1 MRLRIPWLMIFIA
14 GILIFSSV
22 TLYSFVEQKL
32 EQWVELRLLN
42 WADNLLIDIQQA
54 QDRFKADPANFIFSS
69 TGNEFTSSGILVQFM
84 DTGGKILA
92 KSPNLKRS
100 SLPFAA
106 NEDDVLKDVEMTDG
120 TNLKTYQR
128 TIEFDDRK
136 LGYLVVGIPTS
147 QFHNAV
153 NSLRVILAI
162 VMTCTIIIMV
172 FGINGIMS
180 FESIRNQRKF
190 LSFASH
196 ELRTPISVISGHA
209 EVSLRGGS
217 LTPECRE
224 TLTTIKEETDGLNRL
239 VSDLLLIFRTQS
251 GVQKIKKQFFNF
263 SELLADCTSNIKK
276 MYPKKN
282 ITLNLPQD
290 SQIKADEGQI
300 RKLINNLL
308 ENAAKF
314 TAENGEVK
322 IDLESQP
329 SGFIL
334 KIKDNGIGIKKEL
347 QKNIFNAF
355 YQVEQG
361 KSGGVGLGLAIAK
374 WVVDAHKGRIQI
386 MSEEGKGT
394 QFTVS
399 IPKA

>member
-1 MRLRIPWLMIFIA
+1 MIFIA

-54 QDRFKADPANFIFSS
+54 QDRFKANPSNFIFSS

-92 KSPNLKRS
+92 KSPSLKRS
-100 SLPFAA
+100 SLPFAV
-106 NEDDVLKDVEMTDG
+106 NEDDILKDVEMSDG

-128 TIEFDDRK
+128 SIEFDDRK

-162 VMTCTIIIMV
+162 VMTCTIIIMA

-180 FESIRNQRKF
+180 YESIRNQRKF

-209 EVSLRGGS
+209 EVSLRGSS
-217 LTPECRE
+217 LSPECRE
-224 TLTTIKEETDGLNRL
+224 TLTTIKEEADGLNSL

-251 GVQKIKKQFFNF
+251 GVQKIKKQYFNL
-263 SELLADCTSNIKK
+263 SELLADCTSAVKK
-276 MYPKKN
+276 RYPRKN

-290 SQIKADEGQI
+290 SQIKADEAQMK
-300 RKLINNLL
+300 KLINNLL

-314 TAENGEVK
+314 TAENGVVW
-322 IDLESQP
+322 IDLESKP
-329 SGFIL
+329 SGFVL
-334 KIKDNGIGIKKEL
+334 KVKDNGIGIKKVL

-386 MSEEGKGT
+386 LSEEGKGT

>member
-1 MRLRIPWLMIFIA
+1 MVFIA

-54 QDRFKADPANFIFSS
+54 QDRFKANPSNFIFSS

-84 DTGGKILA
+84 DTNGKILA
-92 KSPNLKRS
+92 KSPSLKRN
-100 SLPFAA
+100 SLPFAI
-106 NEDDVLKDVEMTDG
+106 NEDDILKDVEMSDG

-128 TIEFDDRK
+128 SIEFDDRK

-153 NSLRVILAI
+153 NNLRVILAI
-162 VMTCTIIIMV
+162 VMTCTIIIMA

-180 FESIRNQRKF
+180 YESIRNQRKF

-209 EVSLRGGS
+209 EVSLRGKT
-217 LTPECRE
+217 LPPECRE
-224 TLTTIKEETDGLNRL
+224 TLNTIKEEADGLNNL

-251 GVQKIKKQFFNF
+251 GVQKIKKQYFNL
-263 SELLADCTSNIKK
+263 SELLADCTSAVKK
-276 MYPKKN
+276 RYPRKN

-290 SQIKADEGQI
+290 SQIKADEAQMK
-300 RKLINNLL
+300 KLINNLL

-314 TAENGEVK
+314 TPENGIVK

-329 SGFIL
+329 SGFVL
-334 KIKDNGIGIKKEL
+334 NVRDNGIGIKKEL

-374 WVVDAHKGRIQI
+374 WVVDAHRGKIRIF
-386 MSEEGKGT
+386 SEEGKGT

>member
-1 MRLRIPWLMIFIA
+1 MVFIA

-54 QDRFKADPANFIFSS
+54 QDRFKANPSNFIFSS

-92 KSPNLKRS
+92 KSPSLKHN
-100 SLPFAA
+100 SLPFAI
-106 NEDDVLKDVEMTDG
+106 NEDDILKDVEMSDG

-128 TIEFDDRK
+128 SIEFDDRK

-162 VMTCTIIIMV
+162 VMTCTIIIMA

-180 FESIRNQRKF
+180 YESIRNQRKF

-209 EVSLRGGS
+209 EVSLRS
-217 LTPECRE
+217 RALSPECKE
-224 TLTTIKEETDGLNRL
+224 TLTTIKEEADGLNNL

-251 GVQKIKKQFFNF
+251 GVQKIKKQYFNL
-263 SELLADCTSNIKK
+263 SELLADCTSAVKK
-276 MYPKKN
+276 RYPNKN

-290 SQIKADEGQI
+290 SQIKADEAQMK
-300 RKLINNLL
+300 KLINNLL

-314 TAENGEVK
+314 TPEKGIVK

-329 SGFIL
+329 SGFVL
-334 KIKDNGIGIKKEL
+334 NVKDNGIGIKKEL

-374 WVVDAHKGRIQI
+374 WVVDAHRGKIRIL
-386 MSEEGKGT
+386 SEEGKGT